1 MRMTLKTTQNTSES
15 SHKGDWAKLQENP
28 QFIAYT
34 WFYII
39 RAELTY
45 CQEHHSIFIIPP
57 GMTKSGYQSILGR
70 AHPQDGRYIL
80 KNKVLCNI
88 LFCNY

>member
-34 WFYII
+34 WFHII

-45 CQEHHSIFIIPP
+45 
-57 GMTKSGYQSILGR
+57 
-70 AHPQDGRYIL
+70 
-80 KNKVLCNI
+80 
-88 LFCNY
+88 